1 MMTHL
6 AKETRQQK
14 ELGGRKQCRQNLKK
28 KGGVGTLCQL
38 WLMQAA
44 LNKPQ
49 CHECVKTYVR

>member
-28 KGGVGTLCQL
+28 KRRSRNPLSTMSDAGSFE
-38 WLMQAA
+38 QASV
-44 LNKPQ
+44 P
-49 CHECVKTYVR
+49 